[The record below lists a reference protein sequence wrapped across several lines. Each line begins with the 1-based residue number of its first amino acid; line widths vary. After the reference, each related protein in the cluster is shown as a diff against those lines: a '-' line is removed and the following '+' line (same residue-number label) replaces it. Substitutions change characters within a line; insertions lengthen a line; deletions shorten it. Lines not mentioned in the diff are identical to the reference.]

1 MQEFSVGIDDMALY
15 VPSLYLPIR
24 TIAAERG
31 IPYEKLSKGLG
42 LEQLAIPD
50 VHEDTATMAANAVVE
65 IIEKNQIDPNTIG
78 RIYLGTESALDGAK
92 PTATYVLEMLR
103 RKYRGQ
109 YGKKCLLNC
118 DVVDLTFA
126 CVGGV
131 DALQNTL
138 DWVKG
143 DTSRVG
149 IVVCSDFAKYE
160 LASTGEYTQGAG
172 AIALLVKHN
181 PRLLA
186 IGDTFGVASMGVHDF
201 FKPKKE
207 VDKLQVIR
215 EVLNLAGVTHISA
228 EETLAKLGDSLEV
241 KGILDDNDAKL
252 SMRKDTPVFDGQ
264 YSNFTY
270 QNRIREAY
278 FNFKTKKVA
287 DGQLSADAPVL
298 GNWER
303 LIFHLPYA
311 AHGRRIASELFMIEL
326 KAIGQWTA
334 FANEN
339 NLVEPQ
345 LADFEEVASFH
356 KANSQFLRAITK
368 TKGYKEFTIN
378 KLAKAEVASSGVGNM
393 YACSIFLA
401 LMGTLEEDFLE
412 NSPLEGKDFGF
423 IGYGSGSKSKVF
435 EARIQP
441 TWKEVVKSFRIKQK
455 LATRTALDY
464 PTYEA
469 LHRMQVDQ
477 PIIAPKEEFALASI
491 STEVLKEGA
500 RYYEWISTEQMKE
513 QGQPILSKEA
523 STVGS
528 RQ

>member
-1 MQEFSVGIDDMALY
+1 MKGISVGIDDMALY

-31 IPYEKLSKGLG
+31 ISYEKLNKGLG
-42 LEQLAIPD
+42 LENLAIPD

-65 IIEKNQIDPNTIG
+65 LIEKNALNPSTIG

-103 RKYRGQ
+103 RKYRDQ
-109 YGKKCLLNC
+109 YGKQCFLNC

-138 DWVKG
+138 DWVRN
-143 DTSRVG
+143 DENRIG

-186 IGDTFGVASMGVHDF
+186 IGDTFGVATMGVHDF

-207 VDKLQVIR
+207 VSKLKIIQ
-215 EVLNLAGVTHISA
+215 EVLDLAGITDITA
-228 EETLAKLGDSLEV
+228 KATLAKLSKSLEV
-241 KGILDDNDAKL
+241 NGILDDNDAKL
-252 SMRKDTPVFDGQ
+252 SLRKDTPIFDGQ

-270 QNRIREAY
+270 QNRIREA
-278 FNFKTKKVA
+278 FQNFKNKKIA
-287 DGQLSADAPVL
+287 KGLLAKNHPVL
-298 GNWER
+298 GQWER

-326 KAIGQWTA
+326 KAIGKWQS
-334 FANEN
+334 FAQENE
-339 NLVEPQ
+339 LVEP
-345 LADFEEVASFH
+345 LAGDFDNDVLFN
-356 KANSQFLRAITK
+356 KAKGQFLRAITK
-368 TKGYKEFTIN
+368 TKGYKEFVIN
-378 KLAKAEVASSGVGNM
+378 KLAKAEVASAQVGNM
-393 YACSIFLA
+393 YACSIFIA

-412 NSPLEGKDFGF
+412 EEDLIGKDFGF

-435 EARIQP
+435 EARVQP
-441 TWKEVVKSFRIKQK
+441 TWKEVVKTFHIKKK
-455 LATRTALDY
+455 LATRKAIDY
-464 PTYEA
+464 PTYES
-469 LHRMQVDQ
+469 LHRLEQDKSLI
-477 PIIAPKEEFALASI
+477 PPKGEFKLANI
-491 STEVLKEGA
+491 LTEVGKEGA
-500 RYYEWISTEQMKE
+500 RYYEWIDAETLPKNGEMALNEKVV
-513 QGQPILSKEA
+513 K
-523 STVGS
+523 
-528 RQ
+528 

>member
-1 MQEFSVGIDDMALY
+1 MKGYSVGIDDMALY
-15 VPSLYLPIR
+15 VPSLYLPIQ

-31 IPYEKLSKGLG
+31 IPYEKLNKGLG
-42 LEQLAIPD
+42 LEHLAIPD

-65 IIEKNQIDPNTIG
+65 IIEKNNLDPNTIG

-103 RKYRGQ
+103 RKYRTN
-109 YGKKCLLNC
+109 YGTACLQNC

-143 DTSRVG
+143 NTDRIG

-172 AIALLVKHN
+172 AIAMLVKHN

-207 VDKLQVIR
+207 VAKLQIIE
-215 EVLNLAGVTHISA
+215 EVLKLAGVTDITA
-228 EETLAKLGDSLEV
+228 EETLAKLSRSLEV

-252 SMRKDTPVFDGQ
+252 SIRKDTPIFDGQ

-270 QNRIREAY
+270 QNRIREA
-278 FNFKTKKVA
+278 FLHFKKQKVNGGLIGTN
-287 DGQLSADAPVL
+287 DPIM

-311 AHGRRIASELFMIEL
+311 AHGRRIASELFMLEL
-326 KAIGQWTA
+326 KAIGKWTE
-334 FANEN
+334 FAEENE
-339 NLVEPQ
+339 LVEPQ
-345 LADFEEVASFH
+345 LADFEDTALYQ

-368 TKGYKEFTIN
+368 TKGYKEFVIN
-378 KLAKAEVASSGVGNM
+378 KLVKAEVASSRVGNM
-393 YACSIFLA
+393 YACSIFIA
-401 LMGTLEEDFLE
+401 LMGTLEEDFKDGE
-412 NSPLEGKDFGF
+412 NIVGKDFGF
-423 IGYGSGSKSKVF
+423 VGYGSGSKSKVF
-435 EARIQP
+435 EGQIQP
-441 TWKEVVKSFRIKQK
+441 QWKEVVKSFELTKK
-455 LATRTALDY
+455 LDNRTALDY

-469 LHRMQVDQ
+469 LHRMEQCTS
-477 PIIAPKEEFALASI
+477 IIPPNGEFGLSEI
-491 STEVLKEGA
+491 STTTNKEGA
-500 RYYEWISTEQMKE
+500 RYYEWMEQDEHKKTQE
-513 QGQPILSKEA
+513 EVLSGKMN
-523 STVGS
+523 
-528 RQ
+528 

>member
-1 MQEFSVGIDDMALY
+1 MKGFSVGIDDMALY

-24 TIAAERG
+24 TIAEKRG
-31 IPYEKLSKGLG
+31 IVYEKLSKGLG

-65 IIEKNQIDPNTIG
+65 IIEKNQIDPNKIG

-103 RKYRGQ
+103 RKYRAK
-109 YGKKCLLNC
+109 YGKQCFLNC

-126 CVGGV
+126 CIGGV

-143 DTSRVG
+143 DISRIG

-172 AIALLVKHN
+172 AIAMLVKHN

-207 VDKLQVIR
+207 VDKLQIIR

-228 EETLAKLGDSLEV
+228 EATLAKLGDSLEV
-241 KGILDDNDAKL
+241 KGILDDNDSKL
-252 SMRKDTPVFDGQ
+252 SIRKDTPVFDGQ

-278 FNFKTKKVA
+278 ANFKNKKIAAGVLRENQA
-287 DGQLSADAPVL
+287 VL

-303 LIFHLPYA
+303 IIFHLPYA

-326 KAIGQWTA
+326 KAIGKW
-334 FANEN
+334 
-339 NLVEPQ
+339 
-345 LADFEEVASFH
+345 ADFAKENDLAAPQQTDFADEALFN

-412 NSPLEGKDFGF
+412 NNALEGKDFGF

-435 EARIQP
+435 EAQVQP
-441 TWKEVVKSFRIKQK
+441 AWKEVVQSFQIKQK
-455 LATRTALDY
+455 LALRTALDY

-469 LHRMQVDQ
+469 LHRMQIKKSV
-477 PIIAPKEEFALASI
+477 IAPKEEFALASI
-491 STEVLKEGA
+491 STETMKEGA
-500 RYYEWISTEQMKE
+500 RYYEWISAEEVRQN
-513 QGQPILSKEA
+513 GQSVLSRE
-523 STVGS
+523 VV
-528 RQ
+528 

>member
-1 MQEFSVGIDDMALY
+1 MKGFSVGIDDMALY
-15 VPSLYLPIR
+15 VPSLYLPIQ
-24 TIAAERG
+24 TIAGERG

-65 IIEKNQIDPNTIG
+65 IIEKNQLDPNTIG

-143 DTSRVG
+143 DAERIG

-172 AIALLVKHN
+172 AIAMLVKHN

-186 IGDTFGVASMGVHDF
+186 IGETFGVASMGVHDF
-201 FKPKKE
+201 FKPKME
-207 VDKLQVIR
+207 VDKIKIIR

-252 SMRKDTPVFDGQ
+252 SMRKDTPIFDGQ

-270 QNRIREAY
+270 QNRIREA
-278 FNFKTKKVA
+278 FINFKNKKTTA
-287 DGQLSADAPVL
+287 GLISENYPVL

-311 AHGRRIASELFMIEL
+311 AHGRRIASELFMMEL
-326 KAIGQWTA
+326 KDIDKWTD
-334 FANEN
+334 FAQENE
-339 NLVEPQ
+339 LVEPQ
-345 LADFEEVASFH
+345 AVNFEDEALFN
-356 KANSQFLRAITK
+356 KAKSQFLRAITK
-368 TKGYKEFTIN
+368 TKGYKEFTVN

-412 NSPLEGKDFGF
+412 DSNLAGKDIGF

-441 TWKEVVKSFRIKQK
+441 TWKEAVKSFQIKQK
-455 LATRTALDY
+455 LANRTALDY
-464 PTYEA
+464 PTYEG
-469 LHRMQVDQ
+469 LHRMQISKS
-477 PIIAPKEEFALASI
+477 IIAPKGEFRLASI
-491 STEVLKEGA
+491 STESMKEGA
-500 RYYEWISTEQMKE
+500 RYYEWVSADTLKE
-513 QGQPILSKEA
+513 NGQPVLSKEA
-523 STVGS
+523 V
-528 RQ
+528 

>member
-1 MQEFSVGIDDMALY
+1 MKDLAIGIDDMALY

-31 IPYEKLSKGLG
+31 IPYEKLNKGLG
-42 LEQLAIPD
+42 LEHLAIPD
-50 VHEDTATMAANAVVE
+50 VHEDAATMAANAVAE
-65 IIEKNQIDPNTIG
+65 IIEKNGLDPNTIG
-78 RIYLGTESALDGAK
+78 RIYMGTESALDGSK

-109 YGKKCLLNC
+109 YGKQCLLNC

-126 CVGGV
+126 CIGGV

-143 DTSRVG
+143 DTSRIG

-160 LASTGEYTQGAG
+160 LDSTGEYTQGAG
-172 AIALLVKHN
+172 AIAMLVKHN

-186 IGDTFGVASMGVHDF
+186 FGDTFGVATMGVHDF
-201 FKPKKE
+201 FKPKRDVEKLQIIKE
-207 VDKLQVIR
+207 VLA
-215 EVLNLAGVTHISA
+215 LAGVTNITA
-228 EETLAKLGDSLEV
+228 EATLANLSDSLAV
-241 KGILDDNDAKL
+241 HGILDDNDTKL

-270 QNRIREAY
+270 QNRIREAFY
-278 FNFKTKKVA
+278 NFKNKKIA
-287 DGQLSADAPVL
+287 AGLMDKNYPVL

-326 KAIGQWTA
+326 QAIGKWTA
-334 FANEN
+334 FAKENE
-339 NLVEPQ
+339 LIDPQ
-345 LADFEEVASFH
+345 KSDFEEDATFN
-356 KANSQFLRAITK
+356 KAYGQFLRAITK

-378 KLAKAEVASSGVGNM
+378 KLAKAEVASSLVGNM

-401 LMGTLEEDFLE
+401 LMSTLEEDFKE
-412 NSPLEGKDFGF
+412 KGNIVGKDIGF
-423 IGYGSGSKSKVF
+423 VGYGSGSKSKVF

-441 TWKEVVKSFRIKQK
+441 EWKSVVKTFDTTKR
-455 LATRTALDY
+455 LMERTEIDY

-469 LHRMQVDQ
+469 LHRMQITKS
-477 PIIAPKEEFALASI
+477 IIEPKGEFRLSKI
-491 STEVLKEGA
+491 SKEPLKEGA
-500 RYYEWISTEQMKE
+500 RYYEWVAATSKKKNGSQV
-513 QGQPILSKEA
+513 LSGK
-523 STVGS
+523 VI
-528 RQ
+528 

>member
-1 MQEFSVGIDDMALY
+1 MKGLSVGIDDMALY
-15 VPSLYLPIR
+15 VPNLYLPIK
-24 TIAAERG
+24 TIAEERG
-31 IPYEKLSKGLG
+31 IPYEKLNKGLG
-42 LEQLAIPD
+42 LTDLAIPD

-65 IIEKNQIDPNTIG
+65 LIDKNQLDPNTIG

-109 YGKKCLLNC
+109 YGKRCLSNC

-131 DALQNTL
+131 DALQNTI

-143 DTSRVG
+143 GKERMG

-172 AIALLVKHN
+172 AVALLVKQN

-186 IGDTFGVASMGVHDF
+186 IGDTFGVATMGVHDF

-207 VDKLQVIR
+207 VSKLKIIQ
-215 EVLNLAGVTHISA
+215 EVLDLAGLTDITA
-228 EETLAKLGDSLEV
+228 KETLAKLSKTLEV

-252 SMRKDTPVFDGQ
+252 SLRKDTPVFDGQ

-278 FNFKTKKVA
+278 LHFKRQKVA
-287 DGQLSADAPVL
+287 AGLATENDPVL

-311 AHGRRIASELFMIEL
+311 AHGRRIASELFMLEL
-326 KAIGQWTA
+326 KAVGQWTT
-334 FANEN
+334 FAQENE
-339 NLVEPQ
+339 LLEPKKSEFTEDKVFQ
-345 LADFEEVASFH
+345 
-356 KANSQFLRAITK
+356 KANSRFLRAITK
-368 TKGYKEFTIN
+368 TKGYKEFVIN
-378 KLAKAEVASSGVGNM
+378 KLAKAEVASSRVGNM

-401 LMGTLEEDFLE
+401 LMGTLEEDL
-412 NSPLEGKDFGF
+412 NDKADIAGKDFGF
-423 IGYGSGSKSKVF
+423 VGYGSGSKSKVF
-435 EARIQP
+435 EGRIQP
-441 TWKEVVKSFRIKQK
+441 QWKEVVKNFTITKK
-455 LATRTALDY
+455 LNQRVALDY
-464 PTYEA
+464 ATYES
-469 LHRMQVDQ
+469 LHRMEKESSVV
-477 PIIAPKEEFALASI
+477 APSGEFLLKEI
-491 STEVLKEGA
+491 STTENKEGA
-500 RYYEWISTEQMKE
+500 RYYEWMEATKEMAKAKEVLSTK
-513 QGQPILSKEA
+513 L
-523 STVGS
+523 V
-528 RQ
+528 

>member
-1 MQEFSVGIDDMALY
+1 MKGFSIGIDDMALY

-31 IPYEKLSKGLG
+31 ISYEKLNKGLG
-42 LEQLAIPD
+42 LEHLAIPD

-143 DTSRVG
+143 DASRIG
-149 IVVCSDFAKYE
+149 IVVCADFAKYE

-172 AIALLVKHN
+172 AIAMLVKHN
-181 PRLLA
+181 PRLLT

-207 VDKLQVIR
+207 VDKLQIIK
-215 EVLNLAGVTHISA
+215 EVLDLAGITHISA
-228 EETLAKLGDSLEV
+228 AETLAKLGDSLEV
-241 KGILDDNDAKL
+241 KGILDDNDSKL

-278 FNFKTKKVA
+278 FNFKDKKITA
-287 DGQLSADAPVL
+287 GLIPENYPVL

-311 AHGRRIASELFMIEL
+311 AHGRRIASQLFMIEL
-326 KAIGQWTA
+326 KAIGKWA
-334 FANEN
+334 AYAEENE
-339 NLVEPQ
+339 LVEPQ
-345 LADFEEVASFH
+345 RKDFSEVGLFN
-356 KANSQFLRAITK
+356 KANSQFLRTITK
-368 TKGYKEFTIN
+368 TKGYKEFTLN
-378 KLAKAEVASSGVGNM
+378 KLAKAEVASSEVGNM

-401 LMGTLEEDFLE
+401 LMGTLEEDYLE
-412 NSPLEGKDFGF
+412 GSKLTGKDFGF
-423 IGYGSGSKSKVF
+423 IAYGSGSKSKVF
-435 EARIQP
+435 EASIQP
-441 TWKEVVKSFRIKQK
+441 AWKEVVQSFQIKQK
-455 LATRTALDY
+455 LANRKALDY

-469 LHRMQVDQ
+469 LHRMQMDKS
-477 PIIAPKEEFALASI
+477 IIAPKEEFALASI

-500 RYYEWISTEQMKE
+500 RYYEWVSAEQFKQAE
-513 QGQPILSKEA
+513 QPVLSKE
-523 STVGS
+523 VV
-528 RQ
+528 

>member
-1 MQEFSVGIDDMALY
+1 MKGFSVGIDDMALY

-24 TIAAERG
+24 TIAGERG

-103 RKYRGQ
+103 RKYRST

-143 DTSRVG
+143 DASRIG
-149 IVVCSDFAKYE
+149 IVVCADFAKYE

-172 AIALLVKHN
+172 AIAMLVKHR

-207 VDKLQVIR
+207 VDKLQIIR
-215 EVLNLAGVTHISA
+215 EVLNLAGVAHISA

-241 KGILDDNDAKL
+241 KGILDDNDVKL

-278 FNFKTKKVA
+278 FNFKNKKISRGLLTKDQA
-287 DGQLSADAPVL
+287 VL

-303 LIFHLPYA
+303 IIFHLPYA

-326 KAIGQWTA
+326 KAIGKWAT
-334 FANEN
+334 FAKEN
-339 NLVEPQ
+339 DLVAPE
-345 LADFEEVASFH
+345 LTDFENEALYN

-412 NSPLEGKDFGF
+412 NTTLVGKDFGF

-441 TWKEVVKSFRIKQK
+441 TWKEVVSSFQLKQK
-455 LATRTALDY
+455 LADRTALDY

-469 LHRMQVDQ
+469 LHRMQLEKS
-477 PIIAPKEEFALASI
+477 IIAPKEEFSLASI
-491 STEVLKEGA
+491 STEIRKEGA
-500 RYYEWISTEQMKE
+500 RYYEWISAKE
-513 QGQPILSKEA
+513 IKENEQPILSKE
-523 STVGS
+523 VV
-528 RQ
+528 

>member
-1 MQEFSVGIDDMALY
+1 MKGYSVGIDDMALY
-15 VPSLYLPIR
+15 VPNLFLPIR
-24 TIAAERG
+24 TIATERG

-42 LEQLAIPD
+42 LEYLAIPD

-65 IIEKNQIDPNTIG
+65 IIEKNQMDPNNIG

-143 DTSRVG
+143 DTSRIG
-149 IVVCSDFAKYE
+149 IVVCADFAKYE
-160 LASTGEYTQGAG
+160 LGSTGEYTQGAG
-172 AIALLVKHN
+172 AIAMLVKHN
-181 PRLLA
+181 PRLLT

-207 VDKLQVIR
+207 VDKLQLIR
-215 EVLNLAGVTHISA
+215 EVLELAGVSHISP

-252 SMRKDTPVFDGQ
+252 SMRKDTPVFDGH

-278 FNFKTKKVA
+278 FNYKHKKVTA
-287 DGQLSADAPVL
+287 GLIPENYPVL

-311 AHGRRIASELFMIEL
+311 AHGRRIASELFMLEL
-326 KAIGQWTA
+326 KAIGKWKIFSA
-334 FANEN
+334 EN
-339 NLVEPQ
+339 NLIEPNRS
-345 LADFEEVASFH
+345 DFEEESLFN

-368 TKGYKEFTIN
+368 TKGYKEFAIN
-378 KLAKAEVASSGVGNM
+378 KLSKAEVASSGVGNM

-401 LMGTLEEDFLE
+401 LMGTLEEDLLDG
-412 NSPLEGKDFGF
+412 SQLAGKDFGF

-441 TWKEVVKSFRIKQK
+441 SWKEIVKSFHLKQK
-455 LATRTALDY
+455 LAERKALDY

-469 LHRMQVDQ
+469 LHRLQLKKSILV
-477 PIIAPKEEFALASI
+477 PNEEFALASI
-491 STEVLKEGA
+491 STKSMKEGA
-500 RYYEWISTEQMKE
+500 RYYEWI
-513 QGQPILSKEA
+513 A
-523 STVGS
+523 SEKDAADAKSIVTIETI
-528 RQ
+528 